1 MISIPTLLIF
11 SNFCVVIRMMSDAV
25 LGQRMRATWGQS
37 LMVGEGGV
45 ANGQVGE
52 QIIANSP

>member
-11 SNFCVVIRMMSDAV
+11 SNFCVVIQTMGDAV

-45 ANGQVGE
+45 ANGQVGDK
-52 QIIANSP
+52 